1 MNRFTPPVKP
11 KYHSHFQKSMLL
23 EVFFDIGKGFCRL
36 AQLCPPLFVQCD
48 QVKSKKIFTYFHE
61 TTLQHT

>member
-1 MNRFTPPVKP
+1 
-11 KYHSHFQKSMLL
+11 MLL
-23 EVFFDIGKGFCRL
+23 GVFFDIGKGFCRL

-48 QVKSKKIFTYFHE
+48 QVKSKKIFTHFHE